1 MGIRIAMSTVF
12 GVSGL
17 TEPPDYDSDKPIE
30 LFTRSADISDDWLC
44 NTYLSDNRTDLYPTT
59 EPKTLGD
66 LVYWN
71 NCSVDDNNPNYVV
84 GWCINRDYNN
94 DIFWA
99 LSAIDQKYKTPGFDV
114 IPSYTFEESC
124 TAARLVLETLK
135 AAKESN
141 SPIPFSKLLGVWR
154 KNRDLRRAYK
164 LCKNGWYC
172 KTGEYDTTL
181 LAQAKTAKHV
191 LKAIGIEVPDKDLK
205 MMLVWEWS

>member
-1 MGIRIAMSTVF
+1 MGIRISMSIVF

-44 NTYLSDNRTDLYPTT
+44 NSYLSENKTDLYPTT

-71 NCSVDDNNPNYVV
+71 NISIDDSAPNYIV
-84 GWCINRDYNN
+84 GWCVSRDYNN

-99 LSAIDQKYKTPGFDV
+99 LSAIDQKYKTPGFEV
-114 IPSYTFEESC
+114 IPSYTFEESG
-124 TAARLVLETLK
+124 TSAKLVLAAIETSK
-135 AAKESN
+135 KSGN
-141 SPIPFSKLLGVWR
+141 PIPFKNMLATWR
-154 KNRDLRRAYK
+154 KNPNLRRAYK

-181 LAQAKTAKHV
+181 MAQAKTAKHV
-191 LKAIGIEVPDKDLK
+191 LKSIGLDVPDRELK